1 MPEDNLN
8 DFESNQQLVSNEV
21 QEIVSYRPHWIV
33 RKGNFVFFLVL
44 SFMLA
49 LTWVIEYPDLVKGS
63 MRLVAINPPKLL
75 VANSAGKLEK
85 LLVSNEETVKK
96 GQLLACLQSTANH
109 EQVLILR
116 KWIDTMENSV
126 IQNDYDAL
134 LLHPIPVLSI
144 LGELQQP
151 YQEFYKVNSETSQLL
166 ANGYYQQKK
175 RALEMD
181 IEFLRSIKKNTE
193 QQALL
198 MKKEFEFQTI
208 ELAAKEELARE
219 KVIAPLEFNQD
230 KGRYLL
236 KQQGLEQMEAQIINS
251 KLTGHSK
258 QKEILDLEK
267 YYTDQ
272 KLVFKTSLFSLKS
285 MIEDWMRQY
294 VVIAPEDGKILFVSF
309 LQENQLLTNAQE
321 LFYLQPKQSTYFGEM
336 QAAQTGLGKVR
347 AGQRIIIRVESYPAN
362 EFGYLT
368 GVVKYISDFPGKLDS
383 FAIKVDLP
391 NGLNTNEGKQIL
403 FRNNLLAS
411 AEIITDN
418 RKLSDRFLSQLKQ
431 AIKR

>member
-1 MPEDNLN
+1 MPEDNLI
-8 DFESNQQLVSNEV
+8 DIESNQQLVSNEV

-75 VANSAGKLEK
+75 VVNSAGKLEK
-85 LLVSNEETVKK
+85 LLVSNEENVKK
-96 GQLLACLQSTANH
+96 GQLLAYLQSTANH

-126 IQNDYDAL
+126 IQDDYDAL
-134 LLHPIPVLSI
+134 LLHPIPALSI
-144 LGELQQP
+144 LGELQQS

-175 RALEMD
+175 RALEKD

-208 ELAAKEELARE
+208 ELAAKEKLARE

-267 YYTDQ
+267 YCTDQ
-272 KLVFKTSLFSLKS
+272 KLAFKTSLFSLKS
-285 MIEDWMRQY
+285 RIDDWLRQY

-309 LQENQLLTNAQE
+309 LQENQLLTNSQE

-336 QAAQTGLGKVR
+336 LTAQTGLGKVK

-362 EFGYLT
+362 EFGL
-368 GVVKYISDFPGKLDS
+368 
-383 FAIKVDLP
+383 
-391 NGLNTNEGKQIL
+391 
-403 FRNNLLAS
+403 
-411 AEIITDN
+411 
-418 RKLSDRFLSQLKQ
+418 
-431 AIKR
+431 